1 MIDHGHE
8 LSSACVTKLEI
19 DDETQGADDAP
30 AAFVMTRT
38 RPGTGRSEETRGLH
52 STRDQRSAS

>member
-30 AAFVMTRT
+30 AASRAQNCDDTDAARNGPF
-38 RPGTGRSEETRGLH
+38 
-52 STRDQRSAS
+52 